1 MKKFKLFILSLL
13 PLLAGA
19 QMAMADIK
27 GAPYIPEI
35 DCRFNA
41 LEQGQTLASGCSG
54 FPIGSADGHYVK
66 QVAKATYD
74 FSKKGGAV
82 GSIPL
87 GVTIPA
93 NAIETRSYLYSITQ
107 PTTSA
112 SGTLAFYCAS
122 STNPDLKQ
130 ATAAASYPAAG
141 SSADGTQSGVASNFS
156 VVGTSACTINAK
168 IATGAL
174 TAGKVVLYVEYVVH
188 Q

>member
-112 SGTLAFYCAS
+112 SGTLDPALMALS
-122 STNPDLKQ
+122 RERRVISRWLGAPPARSTRRLRR
-130 ATAAASYPAAG
+130 
-141 SSADGTQSGVASNFS
+141 
-156 VVGTSACTINAK
+156 
-168 IATGAL
+168 AL
-174 TAGKVVLYVEYVVH
+174 
-188 Q
+188 